1 MAVSDSHE
9 QQILSP
15 QAIIESNNPNFNE
28 SGKKAFGI
36 NVCNDDDV
44 RFNLT
49 HSSGSDITNMESEGM
64 LTVNTGSKCNKDGT
78 SYQVTSHHGNIG
90 INADDGNILIKADG
104 KRIVLEADEIILKGR
119 KLVSVGDQTGSTRKV
134 QIFGKNLEAVG
145 SSGNI
150 TKVLSYHMLLETSAL
165 SKAAQGTCFSGA
177 SRPHPIVPRAKQADD
192 N

>member
-36 NVCNDDDV
+36 NVCNNDDV

-49 HSSGSDITNMESEGM
+49 HSSGSDITNLESEGI
-64 LTVNTGSKCNKDGT
+64 LQVNTGSKVSKDGT

-90 INADDGNILIKADG
+90 INCEDGNINIKSDG

-119 KLVSVGDQTGSTRKV
+119 KLVSVGDPTGSTRKI
-134 QIFGKNLEAVG
+134 QIFGSNLEAVG
-145 SSGNI
+145 SSGNL
-150 TKVLSYHMLLETSAL
+150 TTVLSYHLLLKTSAL

-177 SRPHPIVPRAKQADD
+177 TKPHQPPLDWVS
-192 N
+192 

>member
-36 NVCNDDDV
+36 NVCNNDDV

-49 HSSGSDITNMESEGM
+49 HSSGSDVTNLESEGI
-64 LTVNTGSKCNKDGT
+64 LQVNTGSKVSKDGT

-90 INADDGNILIKADG
+90 INCEDGNINIKSDG
-104 KRIVLEADEIILKGR
+104 KSITLDAENIILKGR
-119 KLVSVGDQTGSTRKV
+119 KLIQIGDGGQEI
-134 QIFGKNLEAVG
+134 QIIAKKINAVG
-145 SSGNI
+145 ASGNVVD
-150 TKVLSYHMLLETSAL
+150 VLSFHNLIEGSFLQ
-165 SKAAQGTCFSGA
+165 KAAKGTCFTGSGKK
-177 SRPHPIVPRAKQADD
+177 HVPPL
-192 N
+192 NWVS